1 MSLKVLI
8 VDDQRLQR
16 EYISGLMRRQG
27 VAYVETAI
35 NGAEAMARIR
45 AVEFDLVM
53 TDLRMPGGDGVQLI
67 QRIAELENRPQLA
80 LISASPKQLV
90 GTVYLLAKLLSVRV
104 IGQLCKPVQPA
115 DIQQLI
121 KNMAPSELAR
131 STAKAVPLASDRNR
145 MLEAMAN
152 GEIQVWYQPKQVIT
166 QGTIFGVEALVRW
179 VCPDGTVLPPASFL
193 PSITMHGLERDLTLH
208 VLEQS
213 LRAQAAWRE
222 GGYSLNVSINLPT
235 QLLEDP
241 LLPDELFEMVI
252 GARGAPSRICFELTE
267 NSTTSRPSDYYA
279 GACRL
284 RMMGFGLAQDDFGQ
298 GYSSMHNLATTPFTE
313 LKIDREFVQRLV
325 EDEKSRAIVESA
337 IMLGRRLGLTV
348 VAEGVET
355 AVQYEL
361 LRELGCYAVQ
371 GFYVSG
377 AVNQSI
383 LLQMLR
389 HQSMPHRGAYS
400 RDVEENYK
408 RKGGNFSELSLP
420 IVKH

>member
-16 EYISGLMRRQG
+16 EYISGLLRRQG
-27 VAYVETAI
+27 VLHVETAV
-35 NGAEAMARIR
+35 NGAEALARIR

-90 GTVYLLAKLLSVRV
+90 GTVHLLAKLLSIKV

-115 DIQQLI
+115 DIQSLI
-121 KNMAPSELAR
+121 QNMAPSELAR
-131 STAKAVPLASDRNR
+131 STAKAVPLVSDRNR

-152 GEIQVWYQPKQVIT
+152 GEIQVWYQPKQVVER
-166 QGTIFGVEALVRW
+166 GTIFGAEALVRW

-193 PSITMHGLERDLTLH
+193 PSMAMHGLEKDLTLH
-208 VLEQS
+208 VLAQS
-213 LRAQAAWRE
+213 LLAQAAWRE
-222 GGYSLNVSINLPT
+222 GGYSLSVSINLPS
-235 QLLEDP
+235 QLLDDRV
-241 LLPDELFEMVI
+241 LPDELFEIVI
-252 GARGAPSRICFELTE
+252 GAGGDPSRICFELTE

-337 IMLGRRLGLTV
+337 IMLGSRLGLTV

-355 AVQYEL
+355 AMQYGL

-377 AVNQSI
+377 AVNPTI

-389 HQSMPHRGAYS
+389 HQSMPRQGVYAGTVGDS
-400 RDVEENYK
+400 YK
-408 RKGGNFSELSLP
+408 KGDSDFLGLSLP
-420 IVKH
+420 VVKH